1 MAVLA
6 STLHPRPRDAT
17 RRYARCDD
25 AALWIDQNNHIGVDG
40 IARLLAVLRSAPSPS
55 HSSPPLLF
63 CFACSLHFA
72 NFSMFLGIFPQRFS
86 RASLS
91 AFLDVSLMALLGTAW
106 RHLARHGSQNSVRAR
121 TAAASASS
129 SSKSSRRCS
138 IT

>member
-6 STLHPRPRDAT
+6 STQHPRPRDAT

-86 RASLS
+86 RVSLS
-91 AFLDVSLMALLGTAW
+91 AFLDVSLMALLGI
-106 RHLARHGSQNSVRAR
+106 ARHGSQNSVRAR